1 MATIIPSVNG
11 YEQTIVTAPTQ
22 PSTTSV
28 FDYDIQFPLYRE
40 IVKRDL
46 IDEPKLQQDLNSAS
60 SFFTGERMIDAGT
73 LLSNLKFGQELIVN
87 IRKDQNPFSLFQKK
101 DLQYAANGEDTCHNH
116 IVLDCEV
123 PCINTLP
130 TFEQLR
136 FRFDCEYAY
145 GVRMCDKNKAFW
157 DVAFFTQQ
165 YALSKRAYQFGREV
179 DLWNK
184 VLDGLKAAPATTV
197 DAAIAAKHPNHF
209 WENVGTV
216 AANARCV
223 VPEALYYL
231 SHSYTDINPTI
242 FITAEF
248 GTELI
253 NSVET
258 VYNLNFA
265 TQRVNTF
272 EAWELPGFE
281 IANRVKE
288 ILGISGYNVVVM
300 KRSPWMTVGGG
311 ASGSG
316 AGAMETQY
324 PLWNE
329 DGTKQYVAILDPRVG
344 YSFEKEGYHLDIK
357 PYDCDKLYVG
367 MIDTVYVGMGI
378 TFPQFGLIIEFD
390 AFTYC

>member
-1 MATIIPSVNG
+1 MSTVTPGVYG
-11 YEQTIVTAPTQ
+11 YEQTVVTAPTQ

-40 IVKRDL
+40 IVKRGL
-46 IDEPKLQQDLNSAS
+46 IDEPKMSQDLSSAR
-60 SFFTGERMIDAGT
+60 SFFTGETMIDAST
-73 LLSNLKFGQELIVN
+73 LLSNLQFGQELIVN
-87 IRKDQNPFSLFQKK
+87 IKKDQNPFSLFQKK
-101 DLQYAANGEDTCHNH
+101 DLEYAANGEDTCHNH
-116 IVLDCEV
+116 LVLDCEV
-123 PCINTLP
+123 PCINTQP

-157 DVAFFTQQ
+157 DTAFFTQQ
-165 YALSKRAYQFGREV
+165 YALSKRAYEFGREL

-184 VLDGLKAAPATTV
+184 VLDGLRAAPATTV
-197 DAAIAAKHPNHF
+197 DAAIAAVHPTHY
-209 WENVGTV
+209 WENIGTV
-216 AANARCV
+216 TANARCV
-223 VPEALYYL
+223 VPEAVYYL
-231 SHSYTDINPTI
+231 THSYDDIKPKV
-242 FITAEF
+242 FISAEF

-281 IANRVKE
+281 IASRVKE
-288 ILGISGYNVVVM
+288 ILGLSGIDVIVM
-300 KRSPWMTVGGG
+300 KRSPWMTVG

-316 AGAMETQY
+316 AASLETQY
-324 PLWNE
+324 PLWST

-344 YSFEKEGYHLDIK
+344 YDFEKEGYHLDIK

-367 MIDTVYVGMGI
+367 MVDTVYVGSGI
-378 TFPQFGLIIEFD
+378 TFPQFGLILEFD

>member
-1 MATIIPSVNG
+1 MATIIPEVNG

-22 PSTTSV
+22 PSTETV
-28 FDYDIQFPLYRE
+28 FDYDLQFPLYRE

-46 IDEPKLQQDLNSAS
+46 IEEPKLQQELNSAS
-60 SFFTGERMIDAGT
+60 SFFTGEKMIDAGT
-73 LLSNLKFGQELIVN
+73 LLSNLKFGQELVVN
-87 IRKDQNPFSLFQKK
+87 IKKDQNPFGLFQKK
-101 DLQYAANGEDTCHNH
+101 DLEYAANGEDTCHNH
-116 IVLDCEV
+116 IVLDSEV

-145 GVRMCDKNKAFW
+145 GVRMCDKNKDFW
-157 DVAFFTQQ
+157 DTAFFTQQ

-197 DAAIAAKHPNHF
+197 DAAIAAVHPTHY
-209 WENVGTV
+209 WEDAGTV
-216 AANARCV
+216 AANARCL

-242 FITAEF
+242 FVTAEF

-281 IANRVKE
+281 IANRIKE

-300 KRSPWMTVGGG
+300 KRSPWMTVGAGG
-311 ASGSG
+311 SGSG
-316 AGAMETQY
+316 AGALETQY